1 MSEREVPALPASMR
15 VLERGWV
22 SSNNIV
28 FLGRDETAVV
38 DTGYGR
44 HAGQTVALIRHVLAG
59 RSLGRIINTHTH
71 SDHVGGNAALVR
83 AWPGARVTIPQG
95 EAQVVRDWDEDA
107 LHLAPM
113 GQECERFTFDETFGP
128 DEEFMLGDLHWR
140 AIASPGHDME
150 SLMLWCESER
160 ILISADALW
169 ETGFGVIFPAL
180 PPETAPQTYFA
191 AQRRTLDA
199 IAGLDARLVIPG
211 HGAPF
216 GNVAAVLDRARSRLA
231 WFEEDPSRNS
241 RNAAKVTL
249 VFLLMI
255 EGRLPL
261 AGLGE
266 RLAGLALVRAINS
279 ATYQLPPDE
288 LAATLTA
295 ELRRSA
301 AVRVE
306 DGWLYPVTK

>member
-1 MSEREVPALPASMR
+1 MPEREVAALPASMR

-28 FLGRDETAVV
+28 FLGRDEAVVV
-38 DTGYGR
+38 DTGYGS
-44 HAGQTVALIRHVLAG
+44 HAAQTVELVRHVLEG
-59 RSLGRIINTHTH
+59 QGLGRIINTHTH
-71 SDHVGGNAALVR
+71 SDHVGGNAALAR
-83 AWPGARVTIPQG
+83 AWPGVRVTIPQG
-95 EAQVVRDWDEDA
+95 EARVVRDWDEEA

-113 GQECERFTFDETFGP
+113 GQQCERFGFDDTFGP
-128 DEEFMLGDLHWR
+128 DDEFVLGDLHWR
-140 AIASPGHDME
+140 VIASPGHDME
-150 SLMLWCESER
+150 SMMLWCESER

-169 ETGFGVIFPAL
+169 ENGFGVIFPAL
-180 PPETAPQTYFA
+180 PPETAPQPYFA
-191 AQRRTLDA
+191 AQRRTLEV

-231 WFEEDPSRNS
+231 WFEEDPDRNS
-241 RNAAKVTL
+241 RNAARVTL
-249 VFLLMI
+249 AFLLMI

-266 RLAGLALVRAINS
+266 RLARLALLKAINA

-288 LAATLTA
+288 LAATLVA

-306 DGWLYPVTK
+306 DGWLYPGAK